1 MTSLPEDL
9 LLLAV
14 DDTTGK
20 VYSSESNALNYG
32 LAGAALMDLLIA
44 GRLDSADGKVTLA
57 NSTALG
63 DAVLDDAALE
73 IGRNEKGGDV
83 QYWVDKLGNDKL
95 GSDHLTERVLD
106 QLIQQQILR
115 KEEHRIAWVIPADR
129 YPTVNPA
136 PERQVSEHIRA
147 AVLEGTAPEPRIAAL
162 IGLLKA
168 CDLTGLVFTKQE
180 RQEYGERIDQI
191 GHGDAV
197 GQAVSHAAEAAQAAM
212 TGAIVG
218 SIAASTAASVA
229 STSSAGSS

>member
-83 QYWVDKLGNDKL
+83 QYWVDILGNDKL

-212 TGAIVG
+212 TAAIVG

>member
-44 GRLDSADGKVTLA
+44 GRLDSADGKVTVTD
-57 NSTALG
+57 STALG
-63 DAVLDDAALE
+63 DTVLDEIALE
-73 IGRNEKGGDV
+73 IGRDEKGGDV
-83 QYWVDKLGNDKL
+83 QHWVDKLGND
-95 GSDHLTERVLD
+95 HLTERILD

-129 YPTVNPA
+129 YPAVNPA
-136 PERQVSEHIRA
+136 PEREVRERIRA
-147 AVLEGTAPEPRIAAL
+147 AVVEGTAPEPRIAAL

-168 CDLTGLVFTKQE
+168 CDLAGLVFTKQE
-180 RQEYGERIDQI
+180 RQEYGGRIDQI

-212 TGAIVG
+212 TAAIVG

>member
-44 GRLDSADGKVTLA
+44 GRLDSADGKVTVTD
-57 NSTALG
+57 STALG
-63 DAVLDDAALE
+63 DTVLDEIALE
-73 IGRNEKGGDV
+73 IGRDEKGGDV
-83 QYWVDKLGNDKL
+83 QHWVDKLGND
-95 GSDHLTERVLD
+95 HLTERILD

-129 YPTVNPA
+129 YPAVNPA
-136 PERQVSEHIRA
+136 PEREVRERIRA
-147 AVLEGTAPEPRIAAL
+147 AVVEGTAPEPRIAAL
-162 IGLLKA
+162 IGLLKV
-168 CDLTGLVFTKQE
+168 CDLAGLVFTKQE
-180 RQEYGERIDQI
+180 RQEYGGRIDQI

-212 TGAIVG
+212 TAAIVG